1 MKCLCEKDSA
11 HSTPHHIFGC
21 PSWGTSSESQVQQ
34 TSMSKGLS
42 FKVEALPQE
51 CHNSKAL
58 SFQFQEQDSS
68 STQSTGSSQS
78 GQIPFQHCSSTG
90 STFKRTE
97 ENNMGCLIGSS
108 SIGSPNLTVQP
119 PLMDHS
125 QSLAH
130 VALHYADPGYNGLLS
145 ASYGQQYKAYS
156 IMSSNSDQLLQGQ
169 LMETA
174 SVRIPL
180 PSDMA
185 EEPIYVNSK
194 QYHAIMRR
202 RQCRAKLEA
211 HNKLI
216 KDRKPYLHESRHVH
230 ALKRARGAGG
240 RFLNAK
246 KLQESKLDSPNH
258 GQNVST
264 GYTCLNL
271 NGNMSESK
279 MHDQVENYR
288 DDASDVA
295 YGSNRNEMFQQ
306 QQELEFRLCSYPSSQ
321 TGRNMQD
328 YTSDKNVGANQ
339 RRLSVRM

>member
-11 HSTPHHIFGC
+11 LCSVHSTSHRVFGC
-21 PSWGTSSESQVQQ
+21 PSWGTSSEPEVQQ
-34 TSMSKGLS
+34 ASMSKSLS
-42 FKVEALPQE
+42 FQVDALPQK
-51 CHNSKAL
+51 CHDKSKAL
-58 SFQFQEQDSS
+58 SFQLHEHDSS
-68 STQSTGSSQS
+68 STQSTDSSQS
-78 GQIPFQHCSSTG
+78 GQIPFQPSSSTG
-90 STFKRTE
+90 STFKGTKG
-97 ENNMGCLIGSS
+97 NDMGCLIGSS
-108 SIGSPNLTVQP
+108 SIGSPNLTIHP
-119 PLMDHS
+119 PLVDPS

-130 VALHYADPGYNGLLS
+130 IAFHFADPCYSGLLS
-145 ASYGQQYKAYS
+145 ASYGHQYK
-156 IMSSNSDQLLQGQ
+156 

-174 SVRIPL
+174 SVRVPL
-180 PSDMA
+180 PSDMM

-194 QYHAIMRR
+194 QYHAILRR

-246 KLQESKLDSPNH
+246 KLEESKLASQNH
-258 GQNVST
+258 SQNVST
-264 GYTCLNL
+264 SYTCLNL
-271 NGNMSESK
+271 NANMPESK

-288 DDASDVA
+288 DDANASDVT
-295 YGSNRNEMFQQ
+295 YGSKRNEEFRQ

-328 YTSDKNVGANQ
+328 YTTDKCVGANQ
-339 RRLSVRM
+339 RHRLSVLM

>member
-11 HSTPHHIFGC
+11 LCSVHSTSHRVFGC
-21 PSWGTSSESQVQQ
+21 PSWGTSSEPEIHQA
-34 TSMSKGLS
+34 SMSKSLG
-42 FKVEALPQE
+42 FKVDALQQKCPDK
-51 CHNSKAL
+51 SKAL
-58 SFQFQEQDSS
+58 SFQLHEHDSS
-68 STQSTGSSQS
+68 STQSTDSSKS
-78 GQIPFQHCSSTG
+78 GQMPFHHSSSTG

-97 ENNMGCLIGSS
+97 GNDMGCLIGSS
-108 SIGSPNLTVQP
+108 SIGSPNLTIHP
-119 PLMDHS
+119 PLVDPS

-130 VALHYADPGYNGLLS
+130 IAFPFADPCYSGLLS
-145 ASYGQQYKAYS
+145 ASYGHQYK
-156 IMSSNSDQLLQGQ
+156 LLHGQ

-174 SVRIPL
+174 SIRVPL
-180 PSDMA
+180 PSDMM

-194 QYHAIMRR
+194 QYHAILRR

-246 KLQESKLDSPNH
+246 KLEESKLASQNRN
-258 GQNVST
+258 QNVST
-264 GYTCLNL
+264 SYTCLNL
-271 NGNMSESK
+271 NANMPESK

-288 DDASDVA
+288 DDASDVT

-328 YTSDKNVGANQ
+328 YTTDKSVGANQ
-339 RRLSVRM
+339 RHRLSVFM